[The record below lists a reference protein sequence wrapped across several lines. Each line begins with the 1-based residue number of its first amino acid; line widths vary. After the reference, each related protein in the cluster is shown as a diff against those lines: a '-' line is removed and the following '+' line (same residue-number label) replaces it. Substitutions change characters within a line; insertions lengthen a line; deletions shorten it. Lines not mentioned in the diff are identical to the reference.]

1 MVHVSLR
8 DVTNYIDLVL
18 NRTNLQA
25 YEKYI
30 KSYFIFKE
38 IRINK
43 TPEPIVYESVRKRLR
58 HGIEEST
65 IELLK
70 DIGNFQ
76 RGECENKL
84 AKTIEPNEVQILQKV
99 INAINGYSTSLDN
112 LVQRLNLRAN
122 YINNVKNYGQ
132 YVRARYEEYQKSIS
146 AVVSSHDFRFFN
158 ILLCMACLYPCLY
171 RMESVTRYPLTEFSY
186 DNLDLLAHLRQPCQ
200 NITEMLQDLVTLL
213 TDEMI

>member
-1 MVHVSLR
+1 MSLHR
-8 DVTNYIDLVL
+8 KFFEAAQLDLETAIIL
-18 NRTNLQA
+18 TDRNKDPPAIYHLQQA

-43 TPEPIVYESVRKRLR
+43 TPEPTVYDSVRKRLG

-76 RGECENKL
+76 KRECENKL
-84 AKTIEPNEVQILQKV
+84 ARTADHNEAQILQNV
-99 INAINGYSTSLDN
+99 ISAINGYSATLDK
-112 LVQRLNLRAN
+112 LIQRLSLQAN
-122 YINNVKNYGQ
+122 YVNNVKNYGQ

-146 AVVSSHDFRFFN
+146 TVVSSHDFRFFN

-171 RMESVTRYPLTEFSY
+171 RMESITRYPLTGVF
-186 DNLDLLAHLRQPCQ
+186 
-200 NITEMLQDLVTLL
+200 I
-213 TDEMI
+213 